1 MGKIFLYL
9 SVLFSVSA
17 CNTIYVRPNSL
28 DKNEIIYA
36 DAGGDLMR
44 LKTKEIMEDMGYK
57 LTIGHHKATIST
69 TYITAEGTE
78 SVLAA
83 TDLSKARYIVFM
95 KESNPKF
102 RPIWCSLNGFWWSKF
117 NLSISDNETGQE
129 LLHWTGRGCVNSS
142 VRKLKKIL
150 NQMEIK

>member
-1 MGKIFLYL
+1 MTKVLL
-9 SVLFSVSA
+9 SIVLLLSVSA
-17 CNTIYVRPNSL
+17 CNSIYVKPNSL
-28 DKNEIIYA
+28 DKNEIVYA

-69 TYITAEGTE
+69 TYITAEGDE

-95 KESNPKF
+95 KEKNPKF
-102 RPIWCSLNGFWWSKF
+102 RPVWCSLNGFWWSKF